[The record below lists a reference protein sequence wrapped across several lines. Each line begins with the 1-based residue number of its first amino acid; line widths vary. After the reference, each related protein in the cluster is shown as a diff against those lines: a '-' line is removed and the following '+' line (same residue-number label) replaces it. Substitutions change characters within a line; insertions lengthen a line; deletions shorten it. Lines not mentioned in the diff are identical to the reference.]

1 VLKFNYLARIAVS
14 IFRAFTAP
22 TAKMKIQARPQGATD
37 AVTVAGVG
45 LFSASRQA
53 ANTPKYGQ
61 GWGAYGERFA
71 STAADGFSDIMIGGA
86 IRLHGC
92 SRIHATSIREQARPV
107 PESAKRC
114 SVRSSRKEDNGKWQ
128 PTYSSLGRDLASS
141 ALANLYYPPIV
152 VPNWCSEILR
162 LARLNGLAQAWPR
175 SSSSASSPEG
185 VDT

>member
-1 VLKFNYLARIAVS
+1 VSTDLVIAAS
-14 IFRAFTAP
+14 
-22 TAKMKIQARPQGATD
+22 
-37 AVTVAGVG
+37 VG

-141 ALANLYYPPIV
+141 ALAKPLLS
-152 VPNWCSEILR
+152 PNRGAELVFGNFAIGTAKRIGASV
-162 LARLNGLAQAWPR
+162 AQEFLFSKFTR
-175 SSSSASSPEG
+175 RG
-185 VDT
+185 GHLK